1 MCAAPPGRH
10 AAFADKAAYFL
21 ARATGATAIMAMGDA
36 GSWREGPRTAAGPQS
51 RFAASSG
58 RRPVPRGLP
67 RAAPTFRVPGA
78 ARPRRAPRA
87 ASRTA
92 RRPGLTHPVSRE
104 TTLHTNL
111 SLCGDSHKNKRLPIT
126 LARLHT
132 TSGAALAPQSAADT
146 SHNASRT
153 GQDTRHGSPRQGRVR
168 RRSTKY

>member
-1 MCAAPPGRH
+1 MCAAPLGRH

-21 ARATGATAIMAMGDA
+21 ARATGATAVMAMGDA
-36 GSWREGPRTAAGPQS
+36 GSWREGRRTAAGPQS
-51 RFAASSG
+51 RFAVSSG

-67 RAAPTFRVPGA
+67 RAAPTFRAPGA
-78 ARPRRAPRA
+78 ARPRWAPRA

-111 SLCGDSHKNKRLPIT
+111 SLCGDSHKNKRLLIT

-132 TSGAALAPQSAADT
+132 TSGAALVPQFAADT

-153 GQDTRHGSPRQGRVR
+153 GQDIRHVSTLQGG
-168 RRSTKY
+168 